1 MVDCDTINVKR
12 GELYLKLIELDL
24 AGTTGEVED
33 PKFILNSILMST
45 DQFEEKMDILKI
57 ASTVR
62 FDSLTNYSKLEVESW
77 LVICVNKRKVI
88 EDTLRQISRECRD
101 LKSTLFDIKLRQE
114 ITAAPMRDYIENW
127 LKNALTKIMELYQEE
142 VVATGHEIPMKEIRK
157 GTSASR

>member
-1 MVDCDTINVKR
+1 
-12 GELYLKLIELDL
+12 
-24 AGTTGEVED
+24 
-33 PKFILNSILMST
+33 MST

-101 LKSTLFDIKLRQE
+101 LESTLFDTKLRQE

-157 GTSASR
+157 GTSTSR

>member
-24 AGTTGEVED
+24 FGTTGEVED

-62 FDSLTNYSKLEVESW
+62 FDSLINYSKL
-77 LVICVNKRKVI
+77 
-88 EDTLRQISRECRD
+88 
-101 LKSTLFDIKLRQE
+101 
-114 ITAAPMRDYIENW
+114 
-127 LKNALTKIMELYQEE
+127 
-142 VVATGHEIPMKEIRK
+142 
-157 GTSASR
+157 